1 MKYLIV
7 DASLNGTGI
16 RDEYNGGFVSPE
28 SIGLSQILI
37 QKLNNWLCAYAK
49 EIYAG
54 YSNTENIRLLDAE
67 GLSIA
72 MKIKN
77 ELQNVKISYFSDAT
91 MKKTM
96 VSYPWIL

>member
-37 QKLNNWLCAYAK
+37 QKLNDWLYLYAK
-49 EIYAG
+49 EIYTG
-54 YSNTENIRLLDAE
+54 YNDMSNIKLLDDN

-72 MKIKN
+72 MEIKN
-77 ELQNVKISYFSDAT
+77 ELRDVKISYFSDAT

-96 VSYPWIL
+96 VT

>member
-16 RDEYNGGFVSPE
+16 RDEYDGWFLSPE

-37 QKLNNWLCAYAK
+37 QKLNDWIYSYAK

-54 YSNTENIRLLDAE
+54 YSNMSNIKLLDQI

-72 MKIKN
+72 MEIRN
-77 ELQNVKISYFSDAT
+77 ELSDVKISYFSNAT
-91 MKKTM
+91 MKKII
-96 VSYPWIL
+96 VS

>member
-28 SIGLSQILI
+28 SIGLSQALI
-37 QKLNNWLCAYAK
+37 QKLNDWLCSYAK
-49 EIYAG
+49 EIYTG
-54 YSNTENIRLLDAE
+54 YNNNLNIKLLDDR

-72 MKIKN
+72 MEIKSA
-77 ELQNVKISYFSDAT
+77 LRDVKISYFSDAT
-91 MKKTM
+91 MKKTK
-96 VSYPWIL
+96 VT